1 MYSEGAT
8 EFADHVDDVLFVVQ
22 LEPHVELEY
31 VSGAIEGLSGLR
43 RTELAADPA
52 LWPRHLDPGDVDV
65 VARALAVPV
74 GQPVEFTV
82 DWRRQDGSMV
92 RLQNRGRKVRR
103 EDGSVALF
111 GVARAATDQLLPQPR
126 VDITDNER
134 KFRLAMQS
142 SPIGLTFVD
151 LARNFTEVNPA
162 FCEMVGRDE
171 EWLLSHGVPD
181 VLDLGEGDEDLKLKY
196 ALLTDQ
202 ASSESQDV
210 KIIRPDGSPVWL
222 QQIISILRDEYGEP
236 LCFVS
241 QYVDLTAKHRED
253 EQVRFLA
260 THDALTRL
268 LNRTEMIERTDQML
282 SHPRRRQSDIALL
295 FLDLD
300 RFKEVN
306 DRYGHLIG
314 DQVMVEVAERI
325 SGAIRMDDL
334 FARVGG
340 DELVVVLTNLHEGK
354 DALVVANKIHQAL
367 ASPIST
373 EVDDIYVSVS
383 IGLTVATATD
393 STRAMMK
400 RADAA
405 LYQAKRDGRSRT
417 VESSP
422 QVDLRQE
429 TRIELN

>member
-1 MYSEGAT
+1 
-8 EFADHVDDVLFVVQ
+8 
-22 LEPHVELEY
+22 
-31 VSGAIEGLSGLR
+31 
-43 RTELAADPA
+43 
-52 LWPRHLDPGDVDV
+52 
-65 VARALAVPV
+65 
-74 GQPVEFTV
+74 
-82 DWRRQDGSMV
+82 MV

-202 ASSESQDV
+202 ASSETQDV

>member
-43 RTELAADPA
+43 RTDLAADPA

-202 ASSESQDV
+202 ASSETQDV